1 MKISKILTPQ
11 VRTFLYGTIAAL
23 LSVATVQGWVS
34 DDLAK
39 SISDNL
45 PTIIG
50 AVGSIIAAAN
60 VTQKPKA
67 PAVDTPVVADRII
80 NVTTA
85 PQGPTEAVATNV
97 ATSGTAVEPATPA
110 S

>member
-1 MKISKILTPQ
+1 MKLDKILTPQ

-39 SISDNL
+39 SITDNL

-50 AVGSIIAAAN
+50 ALGSIIAAAN
-60 VTQKPKA
+60 VQQKP
-67 PAVDTPVVADRII
+67 AVKPEVVAPIVPDR
-80 NVTTA
+80 VDSA
-85 PQGPTEAVATNV
+85 PQGPTEALVSDPATNGA
-97 ATSGTAVEPATPA
+97 ATETK
-110 S
+110 

>member
-34 DDLAK
+34 NDLAK

-50 AVGSIIAAAN
+50 AIGSIIAAAN
-60 VTQKPKA
+60 VTQKPK
-67 PAVDTPVVADRII
+67 PAEVVAPVVADRIDSVPVSI
-80 NVTTA
+80 GVAQA
-85 PQGPTEAVATNV
+85 P
-97 ATSGTAVEPATPA
+97 AVEQG
-110 S
+110 

>member
-39 SISDNL
+39 SITDNL

-50 AVGSIIAAAN
+50 ALGSIIAAAN
-60 VTQKPKA
+60 VSQKPK
-67 PAVDTPVVADRII
+67 PSEPVVAPSVPVRVADQ
-80 NVTTA
+80 NVTH
-85 PQGPTEAVATNV
+85 VAQ
-97 ATSGTAVEPATPA
+97 AAAVELPL
-110 S
+110 

>member
-34 DDLAK
+34 NDLAK

-50 AVGSIIAAAN
+50 AIGSIIAAAN
-60 VTQKPKA
+60 VTQKPKVTEVVA
-67 PAVDTPVVADRII
+67 PVVPVRVADAQ
-80 NVTTA
+80 VTH
-85 PQGPTEAVATNV
+85 VAQ
-97 ATSGTAVEPATPA
+97 AAAVELPLTK
-110 S
+110 